1 MFKDF
6 FTFFRDIYWNKRL
19 LMQFS
24 VNDFKARYA
33 GSMLGVFWAFI
44 NPLVTILTYW
54 FVFEKGLKAG
64 MTDGSIPFILYL
76 TTGIIAWFFFSDTLM
91 SATNCFRE
99 YSYLVK
105 KVVFNIKILPTA
117 KMLSNLYTHVFF
129 IAIAFILTS
138 LYRCLLYTS
147 PSPRD

>member
-6 FTFFRDIYWNKRL
+6 FAFFRDIYRNKRL

-76 TTGIIAWFFFSDTLM
+76 TTGIIAWFFFLGHPD
-91 SATNCFRE
+91 
-99 YSYLVK
+99 V
-105 KVVFNIKILPTA
+105 
-117 KMLSNLYTHVFF
+117 SN
-129 IAIAFILTS
+129 
-138 LYRCLLYTS
+138 
-147 PSPRD
+147 